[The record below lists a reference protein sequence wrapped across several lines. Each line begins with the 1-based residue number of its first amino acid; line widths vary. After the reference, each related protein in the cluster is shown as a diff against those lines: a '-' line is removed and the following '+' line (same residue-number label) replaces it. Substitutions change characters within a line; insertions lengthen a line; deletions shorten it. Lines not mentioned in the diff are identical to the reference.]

1 MTLLNTEVKQ
11 PEPQA
16 QVQTDAKL
24 SQQNVDAKLSQ
35 QNYDPNI
42 SQKKID
48 SPEQNQQIKEPENA
62 EDPNWKAFREAR
74 KKDRSEKEAAERKAA
89 EKEQEVA
96 ALKAAMEAAF
106 SAKSAPTPQAYNQYY
121 GINQGYDQPEE
132 TEEQKIERKVNEL
145 LGKREEQ
152 YKKQQAETEQREYP
166 KRLMKDFPDFGQIC
180 SQENLDY
187 LDFHYPEISRPLQ
200 RLGEGYD
207 KWHDTYHA
215 VKKLIPNH
223 SSAKKEAARADIN
236 ANKPRSIAS
245 TVSSPTGGKV
255 MESWQDVES
264 RRAENWS
271 RMQKTMKGV

>member
-1 MTLLNTEVKQ
+1 MTLLNPEAKQ
-11 PEPQA
+11 PDSQA
-16 QVQTDAKL
+16 QAKADTGV
-24 SQQNVDAKLSQ
+24 SQQNVD
-35 QNYDPNI
+35 PNL
-42 SQKKID
+42 SQKKIENPD
-48 SPEQNQQIKEPENA
+48 QNQQPKEPETP
-62 EDPNWKAFREAR
+62 EDPNWRAFREAR

-89 EKEQEVA
+89 EKEQEVT

-106 SAKSAPTPQAYNQYY
+106 SAKSAPSPQAYQNYY
-121 GINQGYDQPEE
+121 GMNQGYEQPEE
-132 TEEQKIERKVNEL
+132 TEEQKIERKVNEMFS
-145 LGKREEQ
+145 KKEEQ

-166 KRLMKDFPDFGQIC
+166 KRLMKDFPDFGQVC

-223 SSAKKEAARADIN
+223 STAKKEAARADVN
-236 ANKPRSIAS
+236 TNKPRSMSS
-245 TVSSPTGGKV
+245 TGPSPTGDKV
-255 MESWQDVES
+255 KEGWQDTEA
-264 RRAENWS
+264 RRAENWA